1 MLTFQWNS
9 LRVGDRVIVHDD
21 ELPGLPL
28 QPGVVAD
35 IQSHRRRNDVAVRV
49 ETPGGSHVCHPR
61 RQAVHLAPL
70 DPDDVCWRCTET
82 AKHRS
87 APTPAPTATPTTTR
101 CSRCRRDFVTG
112 PRGPGTASGWW
123 LCDRCQAILIP
134 SERRPH

>member
-35 IQSHRRRNDVAVRV
+35 IQTHRRCRDVAVRIV
-49 ETPGGSHVCHPR
+49 TPGVSHVCRPR

-70 DPDDVCWRCTET
+70 DPDDVCWRCIEA
-82 AKHRS
+82 AKQR
-87 APTPAPTATPTTTR
+87 PTPSLTR
-101 CSRCRRDFVTG
+101 CSRCRKDFTG
-112 PRGPGTASGWW
+112 PRDPGAASGWW
-123 LCDRCQAILIP
+123 LCDSCQAILIP
-134 SERRPH
+134 SGRRPR